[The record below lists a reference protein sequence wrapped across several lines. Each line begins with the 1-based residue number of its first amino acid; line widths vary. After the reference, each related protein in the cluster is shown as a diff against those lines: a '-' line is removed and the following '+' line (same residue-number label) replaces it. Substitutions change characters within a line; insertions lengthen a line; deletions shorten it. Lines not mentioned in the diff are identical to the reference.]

1 MKELESELSVQDKQ
15 MVSLKVDDLETVK
28 QVKDRSGVNKFVKE
42 FEESKEKLDT
52 YCNKMSRCINEK
64 RVLIDML
71 HHSES
76 YYEAAFEEA
85 KVIVHAYKTF
95 GSRLASM
102 KRKVESKVKKLK
114 VQWHEKQK
122 EIEEHKNSNP
132 EYELE
137 PISDAEEPNDFNAD
151 NTDVLDM
158 DLGSDSDVGTPDG
171 PLYDPGSVLYDP
183 NDAVKDFGDHIQ
195 QSKEDDDST
204 SAKIDIPNPEDVLR
218 NIVGQNELQAPAL
231 FQPMGIMI
239 DGKLQTVSLS
249 DGNMIVGSE
258 DRKETG
264 VIQLST
270 ASSLSTSTG
279 VTTSSLVAM
288 EPSGNL

>member
-1 MKELESELSVQDKQ
+1 
-15 MVSLKVDDLETVK
+15 
-28 QVKDRSGVNKFVKE
+28 
-42 FEESKEKLDT
+42 
-52 YCNKMSRCINEK
+52 
-64 RVLIDML
+64 
-71 HHSES
+71 
-76 YYEAAFEEA
+76 
-85 KVIVHAYKTF
+85 
-95 GSRLASM
+95 M

-249 DGNMIVGSE
+249 DGE
-258 DRKETG
+258 
-264 VIQLST
+264 
-270 ASSLSTSTG
+270 
-279 VTTSSLVAM
+279 
-288 EPSGNL
+288 